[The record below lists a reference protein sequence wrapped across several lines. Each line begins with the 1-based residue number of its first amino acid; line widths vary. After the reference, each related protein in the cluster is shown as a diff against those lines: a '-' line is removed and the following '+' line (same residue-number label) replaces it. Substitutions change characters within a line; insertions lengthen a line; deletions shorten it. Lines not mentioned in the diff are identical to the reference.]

1 MLFSLEN
8 IAVYM
13 IKSGL
18 DILNQ
23 VVSMNKK
30 EGRSLLKIKIL
41 F

>member
-13 IKSGL
+13 IKPGL

-23 VVSMNKK
+23 VNSMNKK
-30 EGRSLLKIKIL
+30 RRPKPS
-41 F
+41 